1 MNSPSTQSC
10 QKRSLGC
17 QDGLPMGSKNNVR
30 KFREGKMLSKVA
42 LARLTLISS

>member
-1 MNSPSTQSC
+1 MDIN
-10 QKRSLGC
+10 
-17 QDGLPMGSKNNVR
+17 NNVR